1 MKIAIIDYGMGN
13 LRSVEKALHYVG
25 APGAFVTSDAAEIE
39 AADKAVLPGDGAFD
53 TTMDSL
59 RESGID
65 QAAQA
70 FAASGRPL
78 LGICIGMQV
87 MLTASEEGRDGV
99 AGLSLVP
106 GQVLKFIPGQNR
118 LRVPQIGWNRLRAE
132 NSSRLLHGFGLSE
145 PYIYCL
151 HSYYCAPDSPEFIA
165 GTVEYGVR
173 YCAAVERGNIFAT
186 QFHPEKSGD
195 AGLHILRN
203 FVTHIG

>member
-25 APGAFVTSDAAEIE
+25 ASGAFVTSDAAEIE

-53 TTMDSL
+53 STMDSL

-87 MLTASEEGRDGV
+87 MLTASEEGRDWCCR
-99 AGLSLVP
+99 SLP
-106 GQVLKFIPGQNR
+106 
-118 LRVPQIGWNRLRAE
+118 
-132 NSSRLLHGFGLSE
+132 SSRPSAKIHSGAKPPARASDRLEPASRREFKPPSARFSAHRSLTSTVCTPITALPIALNLSRAR
-145 PYIYCL
+145 
-151 HSYYCAPDSPEFIA
+151 SSM
-165 GTVEYGVR
+165 V
-173 YCAAVERGNIFAT
+173 FAT
-186 QFHPEKSGD
+186 APLSSAATSSPLNFTPKSREMLGFIF
-195 AGLHILRN
+195 LETLSH
-203 FVTHIG
+203 

>member
-53 TTMDSL
+53 STMDSL
-59 RESGID
+59 RESGIG
-65 QAAQA
+65 QVAQS

-87 MLTASEEGRDGV
+87 MLSASEEGRDGV
-99 AGLSLVP
+99 AGLGLVP
-106 GQVLKFIPGQNR
+106 GQVRKFEPGHER
-118 LRVPQIGWNRLRAE
+118 LRVPQIGWNQLRAE
-132 NSSRLLHGFGLSE
+132 NAGRLLHGFGKSE
-145 PYIYCL
+145 PYVYCL
-151 HSYYCAPDSPEFIA
+151 HSYYCSPDNPQFVA
-165 GTVEYGVR
+165 GTIDYGVR
-173 YCAAVERGNIFAT
+173 YCAAVEHGNIFAT

-203 FVTHIG
+203 FVTLI